1 MRVLREIFHPYP
13 PTAPPTNHHTHT
25 GGNTKEEYHTA
36 LATECNLTFLTFI
49 ITLKQA
55 VDEDAE

>member
-1 MRVLREIFHPYP
+1 MRVLREISHPYP
-13 PTAPPTNHHTHT
+13 PTPHHHHTHT

-36 LATECNLTFLTFI
+36 LAAECNPTFLTFI